1 MQTQTQTQTQSNS
14 LDILQQFDLLLKNHS
29 IIVSDREN
37 LAKLFD
43 NIVDLCTQ
51 MPKTKLK
58 AALKAATQEPKTKAQ
73 PKPKAKAQ
81 SKPKE
86 VMVGPDGAGDA
97 PMISDLPL
105 VPLARGRGRPRK
117 VAPETTVAVA
127 EANAT
132 PNAETAEKKRR
143 GRPKKDKSVT
153 ISSND
158 DEDALI
164 AKMMADVAIMQK
176 EDEIS
181 AQAATATAVA
191 SVASAAASVVIP
203 DPATDD
209 DETDDE
215 CSPPQG
221 EFTGPLMR
229 CEEMTPRADS
239 LSPVIHA
246 TSASFQQLEVEV
258 SVKAKPSKAAKAAKE
273 PKAPNA
279 KEPKAPNAKEPK
291 APKAKEPKALKAAK
305 DPKDLK
311 AAKDPKD
318 LKAAK
323 DPKAKAVK
331 KGANAPVDEIAAPLA
346 SFPALDAPLI
356 QPQAQHQMSGPE
368 NKEINGKVYLL
379 AMVPTT
385 SFSYSGKTYLR
396 TETDNVYDNLNYE
409 LIGVWD
415 HSNHEIIAAFDDEE
429 GEVEELDWLS
439 DEE

>member
-1 MQTQTQTQTQSNS
+1 MKAILFLFLWVSVSSKDTTSDSNMQTQTQTQTQSNS

-191 SVASAAASVVIP
+191 SVASAVASVVIP

-273 PKAPNA
+273 PKAP
-279 KEPKAPNAKEPK
+279 
-291 APKAKEPKALKAAK
+291 KAKE
-305 DPKDLK
+305 
-311 AAKDPKD
+311 
-318 LKAAK
+318 
-323 DPKAKAVK
+323 PKAKAVK
-331 KGANAPVDEIAAPLA
+331 KGANAPVAEIAAPLA

-368 NKEINGKVYLL
+368 NKESNGKVYLL

-385 SFSYSGKTYLR
+385 SFSYSGKTCLR
-396 TETDNVYDNLNYE
+396 TETDNVYDNLTYE